1 MDWKPYFHISLDGGI
16 FLFPFLR
23 ISSPASFL
31 LASTFSALVC
41 WLERLLTYLHGRG
54 YVPLAFERMGR
65 TGVAGWRAGMYG
77 VLTFLR
83 LLYMLIAMTFHLGLL
98 FVVVLAL
105 SVSQFVIE
113 YGELEHLPSSQ
124 QGAYQHLPMQELPT
138 SSRSASASRGT
149 HGYPP
154 SPSHTSTG
162 TARRTGQAYHPYA
175 RSRARP
181 QRGHRAHRSSVSYPD
196 VHELLDES
204 EAYGHAQAQ
213 ASPYGPRAVDR
224 HAAWPYVPE
233 GEELQ
238 ESREGEEGDA
248 EEEEEGDDEPLAM
261 RMGAGRVQQ
270 QQGMGGRKGGL
281 WGEEARDRTRE
292 IMRGGVQP

>member
-1 MDWKPYFHISLDGGI
+1 
-16 FLFPFLR
+16 
-23 ISSPASFL
+23 
-31 LASTFSALVC
+31 
-41 WLERLLTYLHGRG
+41 
-54 YVPLAFERMGR
+54 
-65 TGVAGWRAGMYG
+65 MYG
-77 VLTFLR
+77 ILKLLR
-83 LLYMLIAMTFHLGLL
+83 LLYMLRAMAFHLGLL

-105 SVSQFVIE
+105 LVSQFVIE

-124 QGAYQHLPMQELPT
+124 QGAYQHLPIQELPT
-138 SSRSASASRGT
+138 TSGSASASRGAR
-149 HGYPP
+149 GYPP
-154 SPSHTSTG
+154 SPSSHSPSHTS

-204 EAYGHAQAQ
+204 EAYGQAQAQ
-213 ASPYGPRAVDR
+213 LSPYGPRVADK

-233 GEELQ
+233 GADLQ

-248 EEEEEGDDEPLAM
+248 EEEEEDGDDEPLSM

-270 QQGMGGRKGGL
+270 QGGRKGGL
-281 WGEEARDRTRE
+281 WGEEARERTRE
-292 IMRGGVQP
+292 IIRGGV

>member
-1 MDWKPYFHISLDGGI
+1 
-16 FLFPFLR
+16 
-23 ISSPASFL
+23 
-31 LASTFSALVC
+31 
-41 WLERLLTYLHGRG
+41 
-54 YVPLAFERMGR
+54 
-65 TGVAGWRAGMYG
+65 
-77 VLTFLR
+77 
-83 LLYMLIAMTFHLGLL
+83 MLIAMTFHLGLL
-98 FVVVLAL
+98 FVVVVAL

-113 YGELEHLPSSQ
+113 YGELEHLPSSSQ
-124 QGAYQHLPMQELPT
+124 QDAYQHLPMQELPT
-138 SSRSASASRGT
+138 TSGSASASRGRN
-149 HGYPP
+149 GYPSSP
-154 SPSHTSTG
+154 SSHSPSHTST
-162 TARRTGQAYHPYA
+162 ARRTDQAYYAYA

-204 EAYGHAQAQ
+204 EAYGQAQAQ
-213 ASPYGPRAVDR
+213 ASPYGPRTVDR
-224 HAAWPYVPE
+224 QAAWPYVPE

-248 EEEEEGDDEPLAM
+248 EEEGEGDDEPLAL

-292 IMRGGVQP
+292 IMRGGV